1 MRWGAVS
8 SVIYPAKLAQDVFMR
23 NAFATRERSAGAV
36 ECRRCFGR
44 DLFLF
49 HRSGS
54 QRTRQRTGH
63 HLKQVDNG
71 GELPSVELIEEL
83 VSLLFFVRGYHQE

>member
-1 MRWGAVS
+1 MRWGAVG
-8 SVIYPAKLAQDVFMR
+8 SVIYQAELAQDLFVG
-23 NAFATRERSAGAV
+23 NALATRERSAGAV

-63 HLKQVDNG
+63 HLKQMDDG
-71 GELPSVELIEEL
+71 GELTSVELIEEL
-83 VSLLFFVRGYHQE
+83 VGLLFFVRGCHQE